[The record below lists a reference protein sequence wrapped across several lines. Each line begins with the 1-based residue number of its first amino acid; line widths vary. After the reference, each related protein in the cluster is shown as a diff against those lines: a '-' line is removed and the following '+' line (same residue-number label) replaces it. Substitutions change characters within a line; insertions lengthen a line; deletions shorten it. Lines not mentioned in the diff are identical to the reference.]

1 LVQTKLTFGSGIRN
15 QHFEPG
21 DVIFRQ
27 GDLGDSV
34 YVVEEGECE
43 VLCQRNGT
51 QELLA
56 TLASGTY
63 FGEMALLSDRTR
75 SATLRARTAM
85 EVLIIPKADFN
96 KLRQSVPA
104 FGNVFAELAA
114 RRAAARSPRL
124 PADPSMLGSSPG
136 MPTGASGG
144 NSGQRVL
151 F

>member
-1 LVQTKLTFGSGIRN
+1 MQ
-15 QHFEPG
+15 
-21 DVIFRQ
+21 
-27 GDLGDSV
+27 LG
-34 YVVEEGECE
+34 
-43 VLCQRNGT
+43 T
-51 QELLA
+51 
-56 TLASGTY
+56 SGTY

-104 FGNVFAELAA
+104 FGNVFTELAA
-114 RRAAARSPRL
+114 RRAAAGPRVCPQT
-124 PADPSMLGSSPG
+124 PAC
-136 MPTGASGG
+136 